1 MSKILWEEGDAR
13 RMGRRREGREEDGKK
28 EGGEARRME
37 RRREGRE
44 EDGKKEGGKVKERE
58 NEIKLT
64 CTLHFGHPWTLATQ
78 HTHFTHATPTSHEF
92 LGPGCSCEYSTS
104 RKKNGDAH
112 NVSCAWSGGRDQW

>member
-1 MSKILWEEGDAR
+1 
-13 RMGRRREGREEDGKK
+13 MGRKEGGRGGGWKEGGRRGEEDGKK
-28 EGGEARRME
+28 EGGKGGGWKEGGRR
-37 RRREGRE
+37 GE

-58 NEIKLT
+58 IRKKNELT